1 MAASRRTKE
10 ILLGAAFLMATSA
23 IGPGFL
29 TQTAVFTQR
38 LGTSFAFA
46 ILMSVLFDIGAQLNI
61 WRVIAVSE
69 RRASDLANA
78 VVPGLGVVLA
88 TLVCLGGLAF
98 NIGNVAGAGLGVNVL
113 VGLPVGLGAALS
125 AALAIGIFLVR
136 EAGRAMDRFALAMGF
151 VMIVLTGYVA
161 FASSPPAGEAL
172 VRAVAPE
179 RIDMLAIVTLVGGTV
194 GGYITFA
201 GAHRLLDAGVKGR
214 EQLGEV
220 TRSAITAIVIA
231 SVMRVMLFLAALG
244 IVARGLVLDPANPP
258 ASVFRLATGEAG
270 YRVFGV
276 VMWAA
281 AMTSV
286 IGSAYTSV
294 SFLRGFARLEE
305 RGWNRVIIAFILVS
319 TIIFLLVGRPVA
331 ILILVGALNALV
343 LPLSMAVALAAAH
356 RRSIVGEYRH
366 PLWLTLSGVVVML
379 SMAAMGGW
387 VLFTEIPKL
396 LQ

>member
-1 MAASRRTKE
+1 
-10 ILLGAAFLMATSA
+10 
-23 IGPGFL
+23 
-29 TQTAVFTQR
+29 
-38 LGTSFAFA
+38 
-46 ILMSVLFDIGAQLNI
+46 
-61 WRVIAVSE
+61 
-69 RRASDLANA
+69 
-78 VVPGLGVVLA
+78 
-88 TLVCLGGLAF
+88 
-98 NIGNVAGAGLGVNVL
+98 
-113 VGLPVGLGAALS
+113 
-125 AALAIGIFLVR
+125 
-136 EAGRAMDRFALAMGF
+136 
-151 VMIVLTGYVA
+151 
-161 FASSPPAGEAL
+161 
-172 VRAVAPE
+172 
-179 RIDMLAIVTLVGGTV
+179 V